1 MPQLDIATFLPQILW
16 FLSLYTISLFIFSKV
31 VLPRI
36 AKQLKVLKIASIF
49 KKKRITRKKDE
60 KHLYFV
66 VKKNRVLENFLRL
79 STFYFDLNKKQSF
92 FLNKIVKK

>member
-1 MPQLDIATFLPQILW
+1 MPQLDIATFLPQIFW
-16 FLSLYTISLFIFSKV
+16 FFCLYTIFQFIFSKV

-36 AKQLKVLKIASIF
+36 AKQLKVLNIASTF
-49 KKKRITRKKDE
+49 KRKRITRKKDE
-60 KHLYFV
+60 KHLFFV

-79 STFYFDLNKKQSF
+79 STFYFDLSKKQSF